1 MTTSQVSPV
10 THLGSHGKGNAYR
23 WVYEGLTEISL
34 ASPTVGDGKMAAA
47 GHTECGR
54 IVLQRRCPAPTA
66 RLAVPDSQGHCMCSR
81 LARMNCRG
89 DDRL

>member
-34 ASPTVGDGKMAAA
+34 ASPTVGDGKMTAA
-47 GHTECGR
+47 GIPSAGGSFYN
-54 IVLQRRCPAPTA
+54 VAAPHPPLDCLYRTVRDTA
-66 RLAVPDSQGHCMCSR
+66 GAPDWPG
-81 LARMNCRG
+81 
-89 DDRL
+89 